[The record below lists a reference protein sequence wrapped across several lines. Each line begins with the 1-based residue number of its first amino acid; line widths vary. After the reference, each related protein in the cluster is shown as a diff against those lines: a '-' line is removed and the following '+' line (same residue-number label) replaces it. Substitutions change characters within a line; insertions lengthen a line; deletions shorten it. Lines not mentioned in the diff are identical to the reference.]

1 MSLDNGDTFDEGTLL
16 NQQLGVGA
24 GKRPGP
30 AGGLYIP
37 KSGRLMYAGYAGRFD
52 PGVSVCGTAIMVGRN
67 GILQVLWGTHTM
79 TRTKALRT

>member
-1 MSLDNGDTFDEGTLL
+1 MATRESDNGDTFDEGTLL

-24 GKRPGP
+24 NTWSRCGIH
-30 AGGLYIP
+30 IP

-52 PGVSVCGTAIMVGRN
+52 PGVSVWYCDNGGRN
-67 GILQVLWGTHTM
+67 DLKRVAGNYTM